1 MSYHSLNPKR
11 CGKTVE
17 TVSRIMENL
26 IDTYEAAEV
35 LGLKV
40 TVFRQLRRA
49 AGLPNPVYKK
59 SNNCLYDKNELI
71 IFAKNNDVAKII
83 KDTRQ
88 KIRSSGKP
96 IRAYNYTGN
105 HKKKLTANP
114 AVTPEKIIIAET
126 MINKFLR
133 GDFLPKK
140 QQEDRQVELAKIR
153 ANPPKRHIVNLSDIY
168 WCD

>member
-1 MSYHSLNPKR
+1 
-11 CGKTVE
+11 
-17 TVSRIMENL
+17 MEDL
-26 IDTYEAAEV
+26 IDTYEASEV

-59 SNNCLYDKNELI
+59 SNNCLYDKNELM

-88 KIRSSGKP
+88 KIRSSGKS
-96 IRAYNYTGN
+96 IRAYNYSGN
-105 HKKKLTANP
+105 YKKKLTAKP
-114 AVTPEKIIIAET
+114 VVTPAKRIVAET

-133 GDFLPKK
+133 GDFLPKE
-140 QQEDRQVELAKIR
+140 QQVERQAKLANAR
-153 ANPPKRHIVNLSDIY
+153 LNPPKRHIVNLSDVY

>member
-1 MSYHSLNPKR
+1 
-11 CGKTVE
+11 
-17 TVSRIMENL
+17 MENL

-40 TVFRQLRRA
+40 AVFRQLRRA

-59 SNNCLYDKNELI
+59 ANNCLYDKNELM
-71 IFAKNNDVAKII
+71 IFAKNNDVAKMI

-105 HKKKLTANP
+105 HKKKLTAKP
-114 AVTPEKIIIAET
+114 VVTPEKRIIAET
-126 MINKFLR
+126 MINQFLR
-133 GDFLPKK
+133 GDFLPK
-140 QQEDRQVELAKIR
+140 QQQAERQVKLDNAR
-153 ANPPKRHIVNLSDIY
+153 LNPPKRHIVNLSDIY

>member
-1 MSYHSLNPKR
+1 
-11 CGKTVE
+11 
-17 TVSRIMENL
+17 MEDL
-26 IDTYEAAEV
+26 IDTYEASEV

-59 SNNCLYDKNELI
+59 SNNCLYDKNELM

-88 KIRSSGKP
+88 KIRSSGKS
-96 IRAYNYTGN
+96 IRAYNYSGN
-105 HKKKLTANP
+105 YKKKLTAKP
-114 AVTPEKIIIAET
+114 VVTHAKRIIAET

-133 GDFLPKK
+133 GDFLPKE
-140 QQEDRQVELAKIR
+140 QQVERQAKLANAR
-153 ANPPKRHIVNLSDIY
+153 LNPPKRHIVNLSDVY

>member
-1 MSYHSLNPKR
+1 
-11 CGKTVE
+11 
-17 TVSRIMENL
+17 MEDL
-26 IDTYEAAEV
+26 IDTYEASEV

-59 SNNCLYDKNELI
+59 SNNCLYDKNELM

-88 KIRSSGKP
+88 KIRSSGKS
-96 IRAYNYTGN
+96 IRAYNYSGN
-105 HKKKLTANP
+105 YKKKLTAKP
-114 AVTPEKIIIAET
+114 VVTPAKRIVAET
-126 MINKFLR
+126 MINQFLR
-133 GDFLPKK
+133 GDFLPKE
-140 QQEDRQVELAKIR
+140 QQVERQAKLSNAR
-153 ANPPKRHIVNLSDIY
+153 LNPPKRHIVNLSDVY